1 MVNVHKTASEDECHG
16 TDSERLSCL
25 LGPQHKVGLGW
36 HPESLPPPSSSTWS
50 CPGRQVW
57 ELLSSR
63 EVQDL
68 SSLSC
73 AAGRVSLQ
81 TCAPSVGPSH
91 QHPWMGRN
99 KAPAPVQPV
108 TRVPW
113 WGLSGCA
120 AEAGSKASLRQ
131 RAYLWGC
138 VSSQLLLY
146 QTLQT
151 EGLPHQE
158 LSSPSFL
165 CPPRASRCQL
175 AMRPPGFGCVSM
187 APWSLLGVCV
197 SPLVRKP
204 VPGLVPAFFGT
215 AFSRA
220 APRTA
225 HAQVRL
231 QAEVPGHELNLGSA
245 SSLGRG
251 LQSCGPF
258 FSSRSPCPSQFPG
271 SLL

>member
-68 SSLSC
+68 SS
-73 AAGRVSLQ
+73 
-81 TCAPSVGPSH
+81 
-91 QHPWMGRN
+91 
-99 KAPAPVQPV
+99 
-108 TRVPW
+108 
-113 WGLSGCA
+113 LSGCA